1 MFFFGPK
8 VLLLL
13 KRHSLEI
20 YYKNSDKV
28 MEIPFH
34 SSAVR
39 HLEVVS
45 RDEVVKTLVEAFK
58 SASLGRQ
65 TAVIAL
71 SDQIVFERL
80 ISQKNSQDPQKELAR
95 FYADV
100 PLDETHIAKKIIPL
114 KGAVLALSANRQLY
128 QLVVEVA
135 HEFEWKIKA
144 VIPMTPFAKVAE
156 DIQLTP
162 EQVSQILKADDI
174 FKEDNFLSESVLA
187 VEIPSKKVKQE
198 ENEKEEGESG
208 DEERR
213 SRSSPIVASV
223 IALFLLSLIAGSLL
237 YYKIIALP
245 FNLPWISPIPVA
257 SSVPEATES
266 AQTAPVESSASANT
280 QEASVSA
287 EFNRSE
293 IRIHVLNGSGISAQA
308 AVVKEKL
315 AEIGYENVITGN
327 IEASEASGS
336 SIIYSENLEE
346 SVKDE
351 INKLMD
357 SLVEGITKTEE
368 AINEFNAVI
377 TLGKL
382 EEPIQ

>member
-1 MFFFGPK
+1 
-8 VLLLL
+8 
-13 KRHSLEI
+13 
-20 YYKNSDKV
+20 

-144 VIPMTPFAKVAE
+144 VIPMPPFAKVAE

-237 YYKIIALP
+237 YYKIITLP

>member
-34 SSAVR
+34 SSADR

-58 SASLGRQ
+58 SASLGSQ

-95 FYADV
+95 FFADV

-114 KGAVLALSANRQLY
+114 KGAVLALAANRQLY

-237 YYKIIALP
+237 YYKIITLP

-266 AQTAPVESSASANT
+266 AQTAP
-280 QEASVSA
+280 
-287 EFNRSE
+287 
-293 IRIHVLNGSGISAQA
+293 
-308 AVVKEKL
+308 
-315 AEIGYENVITGN
+315 
-327 IEASEASGS
+327 
-336 SIIYSENLEE
+336 EE
-346 SVKDE
+346 S
-351 INKLMD
+351 
-357 SLVEGITKTEE
+357 
-368 AINEFNAVI
+368 
-377 TLGKL
+377 
-382 EEPIQ
+382 